1 MAGWREE
8 GLCALKRIIAR
19 AEAQRVDTMLQIAVL
34 DADEVSSAQA
44 RADLV
49 AVEKLLKTMRR
60 QHSLLVASV
69 YSAEAARPEDER
81 HRTAA

>member
-1 MAGWREE
+1 MSGWRED

-49 AVEKLLKTMRR
+49 G
-60 QHSLLVASV
+60 
-69 YSAEAARPEDER
+69 AEAARLEDER